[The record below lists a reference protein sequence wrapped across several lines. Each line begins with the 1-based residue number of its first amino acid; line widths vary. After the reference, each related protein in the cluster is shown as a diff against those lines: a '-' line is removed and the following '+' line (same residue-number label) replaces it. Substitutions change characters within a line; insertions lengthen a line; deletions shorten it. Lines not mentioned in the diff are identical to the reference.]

1 MLEVKNLS
9 INFYDTT
16 PVTKGIENI
25 NISICEGETV
35 GIVGES
41 GSGKTLTALS
51 IMGLIEDHVKIDSGE
66 ILFNN
71 KNLLQISAKER
82 RKIIGNDISMIFQ
95 EPISSLNPL
104 MKVGKQVEESLKLH
118 KNMTKDDRKKEAIKM
133 LELVKLPDANI
144 IYDKYPHELS
154 GGMCQRVMI
163 AAAMICHPK
172 LLIADEPT
180 TALDVTIQK
189 NILKLISEFHE
200 TENMGVMFIS
210 HDLRVIRYICDKVI
224 VLYKGKVVE
233 SGTVEDVFN
242 NPKEEYTKKL
252 VGIKNGKR
260 K

>member
-9 INFYDTT
+9 INFYDTK
-16 PVTKGIENI
+16 PATKGVENI
-25 NISICEGETV
+25 NISIKRGETV

-51 IMGLIEDHVKIDSGE
+51 IMGLLEEYAKVESGE
-66 ILFNN
+66 ILFDGR
-71 KNLLQISAKER
+71 NLLHMLAKER
-82 RKIIGNDISMIFQ
+82 RKIVGNDISMIFQ

-104 MKVGKQVEESLKLH
+104 MKIGRQVEESLMLH
-118 KNMTKDDRKKEAIKM
+118 KKMSKAERKEETLKM
-133 LELVKLPDANI
+133 LKLVKLPDVEA

-163 AAAMICHPK
+163 ATAMICHPK

-189 NILKLISEFHE
+189 SILELISEFHKI
-200 TENMGVMFIS
+200 ENMGVMFIS
-210 HDLRVIRYICDKVI
+210 HDLRVIKYICNRVI
-224 VLYKGKVVE
+224 VVYKGKIIE
-233 SGTVEDVFN
+233 SGTVEEIFN

-252 VGIKNGKR
+252 MGKNNGKN
-260 K
+260 